1 VVERTIGQGYGEW
14 RQAMPGMTVRSRA
27 MKPLE
32 QARVAIVHEWLD
44 KYTGSERVLAAM
56 LEVFPGA
63 DLYALIHDPDGLR
76 GTPLER
82 VPVQTSFMQSLPL
95 VKKNYRTYLPL
106 MPLAVERFTLS
117 AYDIVVSSSHAV
129 AKAAIVPPGTL
140 HVCYLQARNLKYAYE
155 DRFFYPGGKFL
166 RLVQDSLLTFI
177 RVWDEAASKRPA
189 FTIANSQYVSGW
201 HLHRHGVPSM
211 VIYPP
216 VDVSLFSS
224 YFQPSRYDD
233 YYVTAGRLEPYK
245 RMDAVVEAFNR
256 LGLRLVVLGEGSM
269 LGALRRMAAPNIKFV
284 GHCNSKTVA
293 RVFASA
299 KAFVFASREDF
310 GIAPLEAQA
319 CGTPVIAY
327 GEGGALETVVGWPAP
342 DATGM
347 FFDAQ
352 TPDALAEAVR
362 FFEEHDG
369 EFKPESCRRN
379 AERFGEERFR
389 EEFQTT
395 MERLWSNFQRG
406 ERLE

>member
-1 VVERTIGQGYGEW
+1 
-14 RQAMPGMTVRSRA
+14 

-44 KYTGSERVLAAM
+44 KYTGSERVLATM
-56 LEVFPGA
+56 LEVFPEA

-82 VPVQTSFMQSLPL
+82 VPVQTSLMQSLPQA
-95 VKKNYRTYLPL
+95 KKNYRTYLPL
-106 MPLAVERFTLS
+106 MPLAVERFNLS
-117 AYDIVVSSSHAV
+117 TYDIVVSSSHAV

-155 DRFFYPGGKFL
+155 DRFFYPGGRFL

-201 HLHRHGVPSM
+201 HLHRHGVPSV

-216 VDVSLFSS
+216 VDLSHFSS
-224 YFQPSRYDD
+224 YFQPSRDN
-233 YYVTAGRLEPYK
+233 YYATAGRLEPYK
-245 RMDAVVEAFNR
+245 RMDVVVEAFNG
-256 LGLRLVVLGEGSM
+256 LGLRLAVLGEGSM
-269 LGALRRMAAPNIKFV
+269 LGTLRRAAAPNIEFM
-284 GHCNSKTVA
+284 GHCDSETVA
-293 RVFASA
+293 RVFANA

-342 DATGM
+342 DATGI

-352 TPDALAEAVR
+352 MPEALEVVVK
-362 FFEEHDG
+362 FFEEHEG

-379 AERFGEERFR
+379 AERFSKQCFR
-389 EEFQTT
+389 EEFRTT
-395 MERLWSNFQRG
+395 MERLWSKFQLG
-406 ERLE
+406 QRLE